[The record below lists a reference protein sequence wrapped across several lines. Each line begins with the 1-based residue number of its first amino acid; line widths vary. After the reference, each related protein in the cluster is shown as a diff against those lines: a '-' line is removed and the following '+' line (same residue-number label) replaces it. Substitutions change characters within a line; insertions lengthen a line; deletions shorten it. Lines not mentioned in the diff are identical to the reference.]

1 MLHDMNPVDVLDLFA
16 GERSALLE
24 LLGELSEVEWAAPTA
39 CAGWSVKDVAL
50 HLLGDDVGRLSGGRD
65 GFTNPSFGGP
75 DLDLAMWSGL
85 IEAINRQ
92 NDAWVAGTRR
102 ISPRLLI
109 DLLRLTGNQTEDQF
123 RSLDLMAMG
132 MPVDWAG
139 SEPAP
144 VWLDVAREYTER
156 WVHQQH
162 IRDAVGRPGL
172 KERVWFGPVLE
183 TFVLGLRRALRDF
196 AAPEGTSVRLVI
208 EGASGGSWVARRT
221 DSTWLLGRDD
231 LDTTTTVTM
240 DQETAWRL
248 FTKGISKDEA
258 TPQIRVTGDPALADR
273 VLDTV
278 SILA

>member
-1 MLHDMNPVDVLDLFA
+1 MELAPVDVLDLFA
-16 GERSALLE
+16 GERAALLD
-24 LLGELSEVEWAAPTA
+24 LLGLLSNDEWAAPTV
-39 CAGWSVKDVAL
+39 CAGWSVKDVGL
-50 HLLGDDVGRLSGGRD
+50 HLLGDDVGRLSWGRD
-65 GFTNPSFGGP
+65 RFSNPSFGGP
-75 DLDLAMWSGL
+75 DLDLTTWSGL
-85 IEAINRQ
+85 ITAINRQ

-109 DLLRLTGNQTEDQF
+109 DLLRLTGEQTEDHF
-123 RSLDLMAMG
+123 RGLDLMAMG

-162 IRDAVGRPGL
+162 IRDAVERPGL
-172 KERVWFGPVLE
+172 KERVWFAPVLE
-183 TFVLGLRRALRDF
+183 TFVHGLRRSLRDF

-208 EGASGGSWVARRT
+208 EGDAGGRWVARRSGSSWSL
-221 DSTWLLGRDD
+221 DNND
-231 LDTTTTVTM
+231 LEAGTIITI

-248 FTKGISKDEA
+248 FTKGITKEEA
-258 TPQIRVTGDPALADR
+258 RDHTRIDGDPVLADR

>member
-1 MLHDMNPVDVLDLFA
+1 MNQLDPVDVLDLFA
-16 GERSALLE
+16 EERTALVD
-24 LLGELSEVEWAAPTA
+24 LLGLLSSEEWAAPTA

-50 HLLGDDVGRLSGGRD
+50 HLLGDDAGRLSGGRD
-65 GFTNPSFGGP
+65 GYTNPSFGGP
-75 DLDLAMWSGL
+75 DLDLSTWSDL
-85 IEAINRQ
+85 VTAINRQ

-109 DLLRLTGNQTEDQF
+109 DLLRLTGAQTEDFF

-132 MPVDWAG
+132 MPVNWAG

-172 KERVWFGPVLE
+172 KERWWFGPVLE
-183 TFVLGLRRALRDF
+183 TFVHGLRRALHDF
-196 AAPEGTSVRLVI
+196 AAPEGASVRLVI
-208 EGASGGSWVARRT
+208 EGDAGGRWTARR
-221 DSTWLLGRDD
+221 SGSAWSLGRDD
-231 LDTTTTVTM
+231 LATTTTVTM

-248 FTKGISKDEA
+248 FTKGITKEEA
-258 TPQIRVTGDPALADR
+258 RDQTRVTGDPILADR